1 MRIAKYI
8 CLVMALVYT
17 FISFYASHQVLFAG
31 MFTLL
36 FFAFHLQEKI
46 DKEWE
51 ERRK

>member
-8 CLVMALVYT
+8 CLVLAIITT
-17 FISFYASHQVLFAG
+17 FISIYASHQLLFAG
-31 MFTLL
+31 VFTLL
-36 FFAFHLQEKI
+36 FFAFHLQEKT